1 MKGFCQPRES
11 CWESWARLG
20 CRGVA
25 SAGLRLQAV
34 FSCTLITGRKVIT
47 MALCHFLSLHVSP
60 ARNVPTA
67 PYYPTA
73 SRGLT
78 KAGAAAGRPP
88 LAAMRA
94 LCAQSYCRI
103 KKIILRLLKTGMDVS
118 HAGQPK
124 GYWSFAQLC
133 WRYFRSK
140 ESMSLPGRRVHV
152 GKRRSSPL
160 RTEARTCVTKLQ
172 HRTSRP

>member
-1 MKGFCQPRES
+1 MGKLGATRVPRRRVRRTP
-11 CWESWARLG
+11 AAG
-20 CRGVA
+20 CVLMHAHHRKEGYYNGIMSFFIITCLA
-25 SAGLRLQAV
+25 SEKCTHRAV
-34 FSCTLITGRKVIT
+34 L
-47 MALCHFLSLHVSP
+47 P
-60 ARNVPTA
+60 D
-67 PYYPTA
+67 
-73 SRGLT
+73 GLT
-78 KAGAAAGRPP
+78 RPHESRRGCGQATAGSDEGTLRPVI
-88 LAAMRA
+88 L
-94 LCAQSYCRI
+94 QDQ
-103 KKIILRLLKTGMDVS
+103 KKNILRLLKTGMDVS